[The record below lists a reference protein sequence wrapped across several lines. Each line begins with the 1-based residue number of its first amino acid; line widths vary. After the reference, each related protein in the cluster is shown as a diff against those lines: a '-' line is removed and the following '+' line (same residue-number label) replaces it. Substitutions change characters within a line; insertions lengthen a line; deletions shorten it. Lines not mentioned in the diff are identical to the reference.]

1 MDPYQP
7 IDCALHSELELLA
20 MRGTRV
26 RFILGD
32 NSGGKSATIGRVRD
46 LFCRESAEYLLLVD
60 DQEVE
65 REVRLDRIVF
75 FEPA

>member
-20 MRGTRV
+20 MRGARV
-26 RFILGD
+26 RFVLAD
-32 NSGGKSATIGRVRD
+32 DSGARSATVGRVRD

-60 DQEVE
+60 DQGAE
-65 REVRLDRIVF
+65 REIRLDQIVF
-75 FEPA
+75 FEST